1 MTQQDRLLQNLS
13 DLFNVNDTTA
23 LIDPSYLPVF
33 SSDDPAT
40 ATLKAQSQWFG
51 AIAALETLLLSTN
64 EDQEALI
71 LSGPTGLLSH
81 PQLVKQVRTGI
92 FTPEALKSCLLSPF
106 QLPSADASPYSE
118 GEITELPLFPQDPIS
133 QEPFC
138 LAFTKKFGLLMVLGE
153 DSQGNPHFHF
163 SFDPDLLQQG
173 WKLLRSRLQ
182 LTHHP
187 QLSYLDEIIE
197 RINSPEPD
205 YRLVIEF
212 SRQLLHHLPEIP
224 SSARINYQPTKSVE
238 TIVQEVSHPEKL
250 TSDVELL
257 QALTHEVRTP
267 LTTIRTMTQLLL
279 KRGKLTPQMQKCL
292 EVIDQECTEQID
304 RMELIFQATELE
316 TPYVEKKTI
325 QLVPISLDQIFT
337 NSIPRWQKQAQRRNI
352 KLDIQI
358 PPILPQIISDPSR
371 LDQILG
377 GLMEK
382 VTRNL
387 PSGGEV
393 QIQVS
398 TAGNQL
404 KLEVSSPS
412 NYFHNPFKALGQ
424 LLLFQPDTGSL
435 CLNLDVTKNLFQ
447 ALGGKL
453 IVRQKPSQK
462 GEIFTVFLPVKK
474 MKPN

>member
-1 MTQQDRLLQNLS
+1 
-13 DLFNVNDTTA
+13 
-23 LIDPSYLPVF
+23 
-33 SSDDPAT
+33 
-40 ATLKAQSQWFG
+40 
-51 AIAALETLLLSTN
+51 
-64 EDQEALI
+64 
-71 LSGPTGLLSH
+71 
-81 PQLVKQVRTGI
+81 
-92 FTPEALKSCLLSPF
+92 
-106 QLPSADASPYSE
+106 
-118 GEITELPLFPQDPIS
+118 
-133 QEPFC
+133 PFC
-138 LAFTKKFGLLMVLGE
+138 LVFTSKFCLLMILGE
-153 DSQGNPHFHF
+153 DSQGNTHFHF
-163 SFDPDLLQQG
+163 SFEPNLSQQA

-187 QLSYLDEIIE
+187 QLSYLDELIG
-197 RINSPEPD
+197 RINSPDPD

-224 SSARINYQPTKSVE
+224 SPSGVHSQPMKSVE
-238 TIVQEVSHPEKL
+238 TIVQDVSNPEKS

-304 RMELIFQATELE
+304 RMELIFHATELE
-316 TPYVEKKTI
+316 TPCQSKKTV
-325 QLVPISLDQIFT
+325 QLVPISLEQILT
-337 NSIPRWQKQAQRRNI
+337 HSIPRWQKQAQRRNI
-352 KLDIQI
+352 KLDVKI
-358 PPILPQIISDPSR
+358 PPSLPQIVSDVSR

-382 VTRNL
+382 ITRNL
-387 PSGGEV
+387 PSGGKV

-404 KLEVSSPS
+404 KLEVSSLS
-412 NYFHNPFKALGQ
+412 NYFNNPFKALGQ

-462 GEIFTVFLPVKK
+462 GEIFTIFLPLKK
-474 MKPN
+474 TADGVTPSSN